1 MRPEGGWELRR
12 WPAGKCPQEKNPD
25 KRALRHLSQRA
36 PVRGKMWRQ
45 PLCNCPPAHFPPGAG
60 PAVSQ
65 GGVPLRA
72 HANLC
77 PPLPPLATQCGAAP
91 EPSSAS
97 QTLVPPG
104 KLPLSSLHEL
114 RLEPSLAWRL
124 CHPDSV
130 RPQLPRPQLPNPAAP
145 PLSITPTQP
154 PATLQLLRPT
164 TVFRLTYVTV
174 PGTVGRESSCHL
186 SPTPI

>member
-1 MRPEGGWELRR
+1 MAGSYAGGQQGSVPRR
-12 WPAGKCPQEKNPD
+12 RTPTKGLFDIFHSGPQSEVKCGD
-25 KRALRHLSQRA
+25 SRCVTAL
-36 PVRGKMWRQ
+36 Q
-45 PLCNCPPAHFPPGAG
+45 PRAHFPPGAG

-65 GGVPLRA
+65 GAVPLRA

-91 EPSSAS
+91 EPSSSS

-114 RLEPSLAWRL
+114 RLAPSLAWRL